1 MLVKEFIEELQKLP
15 QDVPVMY
22 DNQATH
28 GLDIADIAAV
38 YYGEIQLPPELQK
51 ELGEESYKCAVVCG
65 DGEAADERDK

>member
-28 GLDIADIAAV
+28 GLDIAAV

-51 ELGEESYKCAVVCG
+51 ELGEESYKCAVICG